1 MNDRRTRVL
10 VVEDDPSM
18 ASGIVRGL
26 RAAGFDVELAT
37 RGDDG
42 ARLAL
47 AGAPDAV
54 VLDLLLPE
62 QSGFAV
68 LEALQ
73 GRCVAPVLVLTA
85 RTELADRLKCFAL
98 GAADFIGKPFFVEE
112 LVARICSRLRLPE
125 GAPRRAMKWSD
136 VEIDLDGRTVH
147 AGAVEANLT
156 RNEFDVLAYLV
167 ERPGRAIPRSQ
178 LAERTSLPT
187 AERDARTID
196 THVARI
202 RKKLGPAA
210 AAAIVTVWGI
220 GYRFDPPDPT
230 AGPTS

>member
-1 MNDRRTRVL
+1 
-10 VVEDDPSM
+10 
-18 ASGIVRGL
+18 
-26 RAAGFDVELAT
+26 
-37 RGDDG
+37 
-42 ARLAL
+42 
-47 AGAPDAV
+47 
-54 VLDLLLPE
+54 
-62 QSGFAV
+62 
-68 LEALQ
+68 
-73 GRCVAPVLVLTA
+73 
-85 RTELADRLKCFAL
+85 
-98 GAADFIGKPFFVEE
+98 
-112 LVARICSRLRLPE
+112 
-125 GAPRRAMKWSD
+125 